1 MEEYQTLGQV
11 IGFLGCNTDAI
22 EELLPVP
29 DEPYFIWNCDN
40 VLIKNGK
47 IGKLKGTDYL
57 NDVSTQLGI
66 ADYRTVLGIPIYRQ
80 YNQEKF
86 LMAVTPRKLYYL
98 LNDVTWTSL
107 GTIAGGGEEG
117 NDSVFT
123 YANIDDK
130 FVFIVS
136 DSSIVYYWDGEA
148 GTLAVLDPVG
158 EEVTAKLKARFLLE
172 FKTHLILLRTI
183 EDTEEQY
190 QTFWASDPG
199 NYDSFSQAN
208 RLLLDTEGVIKGGK
222 RLEDVIMVY
231 MDKAIHYVTWDE
243 TYGYTEHPFV
253 DGIGLYAPKTLCGSK
268 DVHFFLSQEGL
279 MKMVRGDI
287 PRSVSDGKFNK
298 LILDE
303 IDPVYYHRA
312 CAYFYP
318 HLKHLFLSY
327 PKSGSNYNDVQIIYD
342 VFANELVS
350 KKDLVAENYSAYDVF
365 EKDLSGLSPDER
377 KQYGLSFIPIIGN
390 KDGYIKE
397 QKINSYQ
404 DGTSNYE
411 SNIVLPPTFWKAPE
425 RNKRC
430 LQVDLLVEKLT
441 DEDISFGIDFSN
453 EMNENFGTYNFA
465 ITGNGG
471 KGTRRYELRSDKN
484 DKSLDV
490 FGKAH
495 TVRIKD
501 ISNPYG
507 WKLHGIF
514 FRGYYSTVK

>member
-1 MEEYQTLGQV
+1 MEGDYQTLGQV
-11 IGFLGCNTDAI
+11 IGFIGCNTDMI
-22 EELLPVP
+22 EELLPKP

-66 ADYRTVLGIPIYRQ
+66 ADYRTILGIPIYRQ
-80 YNQEKF
+80 YDQDKF
-86 LMAVTPRKLYYL
+86 LMAITPQRLYELVGDTTWTPR
-98 LNDVTWTSL
+98 
-107 GTIAGGGEEG
+107 GTIAGGD
-117 NDSVFT
+117 NDSVAT
-123 YANIDDK
+123 HANIEDK
-130 FVFIVS
+130 FVFVVS
-136 DSSIVYYWDGEA
+136 DSSIVYEWFGA
-148 GTLAVLDPVG
+148 TFQAVTF
-158 EEVTAKLKARFLLE
+158 TAEGITTLKARHLLE

-183 EDTEEQY
+183 EDDVEQY

-199 NYDSFSQAN
+199 DYNGFSQAN

-243 TYGYTEHPFV
+243 SYGYTEHPFV
-253 DGIGLYAPKTLCGSK
+253 DGIGLYAPKTLCGNK

-287 PRSVSDGKFNK
+287 PRSVSERKFDK

-303 IDPVYYHRA
+303 IDPVYYYRA
-312 CAYFYP
+312 VAYFYP

-327 PKSGSNYNDVQIIYD
+327 PKSGSNYNDTQIIYD
-342 VFANELVS
+342 VSAKELVS

-377 KQYGLSFIPIIGN
+377 KQYGLGFIPIIGN

-404 DGTSNYE
+404 DGVSNYE

-430 LQVDLLVEKLT
+430 LQADMLIEKLT
-441 DEDISFGIDFSN
+441 DEDISFGIDFAN
-453 EMNENFGTYNFA
+453 EMNENFGPYSFT

-471 KGTRRYELRSDKN
+471 KGTRRYELRSDDN

-490 FGKAH
+490 FGKAF
-495 TVRIKD
+495 VVKIKD
-501 ISNPYG
+501 ITNPYG
-507 WKLHGIF
+507 FRLHGVI
-514 FRGYYSTVK
+514 FRGYYSTIK